1 MESRCKRQPE
11 MGVGLV
17 VSSCC
22 WRQRQRRCSWSRS
35 SASSA
40 TTRPPARPR
49 LIRSPS
55 AAPLGGGRVVVE
67 GEEQEG
73 ADSEL
78 QLDAGEVMRP
88 KGPIDAVLEFPN
100 AGGARVDV
108 ATGAEV
114 TGLSADGE
122 ERAPSA
128 EKAAGLYLRVGRGS
142 QPWRRTSQCGP
153 LWRMSRVAPEVSSPC
168 VSCSMDQRR
177 HAQDGAPLK
186 CGLSMVRTWSG
197 WVPVRECASTVG

>member
-1 MESRCKRQPE
+1 MLLAAAAAAL
-11 MGVGLV
+11 LV
-17 VSSCC
+17 VALLSLFGNDT
-22 WRQRQRRCSWSRS
+22 
-35 SASSA
+35 SARKA
-40 TTRPPARPR
+40 TSDSVTKRG
-49 LIRSPS
+49 
-55 AAPLGGGRVVVE
+55 AAGGGRVVVE